1 MADLEFKR
9 RVPEIPGTPDVP
21 EYQRHENIKVVQ
33 NPDIQSAGEQNAAST
48 NWMSSLGS
56 EIATR
61 SSNALAAKLGN
72 QMGENPEGDLW
83 PSFTEFDKNVEQS
96 YTTQAHAT
104 LGIEAQ
110 KLITKSNVELAS
122 YPRLDHS
129 IIAKSQDQIQQG
141 LQKIYSL
148 APESI
153 RPQLENQYNSI
164 MIAQGESLAKRMIRE
179 QKEDRQ
185 STLDLSSNYNTQNAY
200 TLALQGID
208 LDKNG
213 DSIPALNAVKAIQ
226 KSYEN
231 AVAMK
236 DVTPLQ
242 AKVAIDT
249 ARQSYLSGKIIRLGL
264 QKQSEGKIQEFE
276 KELADNP
283 EKFSINSTDHNV
295 VLKNFIG
302 YINNQKALRNESENL
317 NAQMMYNRIIVD
329 PNISGTEWAAFE
341 KTVSPLKAAQL
352 KFHLLQAQNKKTAN
366 NEGVNNLIANYGNA
380 RVQAQS
386 SSEIKNAAF
395 TKSVKN
401 IISTNPT
408 IPIEQAEI
416 QVAQSAAEPA
426 PVFTHTL
433 KNGLWSGDAAQMVE
447 KARQIDELQLTGN
460 GHALIGLNDKD
471 LALASDI
478 SHNNNPADPSW
489 SARMITENRENQD
502 PKIRELSQ
510 TAFNNLIYTNTIK
523 NNKNTDD
530 WILSKFNMG
539 GGLFS
544 TGIDSPWL
552 KGKYAADILSV
563 YQTNYINTRGDETR
577 ATDLT
582 QQYIKN
588 TYGKTQING
597 SSEWAKHPIEKA
609 CGFNEG
615 EGIPAINKDILRQIS
630 VPMENLKKKYEE
642 KVVDEYWSVEPG
654 KDNRLQFVKHTRDG
668 LTQKFP
674 LRLVGNNFNWELNVE
689 TENGP
694 MSIFLAA
701 PTIGVHKYTPDINW
715 IREEYLKKDHQSLL
729 TRNYSKNLN
738 SILNPSLEG
747 NE

>member
-9 RVPEIPGTPDVP
+9 RVQEIPGTPDVP
-21 EYQRHENIKVVQ
+21 EYQRRENIKIIQ
-33 NPDIQSAGEQNAAST
+33 NPDIQSAGERNAAAT

-72 QMGENPEGDLW
+72 QMGENPEGDLL
-83 PSFTEFDKNVEQS
+83 PSFTDFDKNVEQS

-110 KLITKSNVELAS
+110 KLITKSNIELAS

-129 IIAKSQDQIQQG
+129 IISKSQAQIQQG

-153 RPQLENQYNSI
+153 RPQLENQYDSV
-164 MIAQGESLAKRMIRE
+164 MIAQGESLIKRMIRE

-185 STLDLSSNYNTQNAY
+185 NTLDLSSNYNTQNAY
-200 TLALQGID
+200 TLSLQGID

-231 AVAMK
+231 AVLMK

-242 AKVAIDT
+242 AKVAIDS

-264 QKQSEGKIQEFE
+264 EKQSEGKIEEFE

-283 EKFSINSTDHNV
+283 SKFGITPNDHNV
-295 VLKNFIG
+295 VLKNFVG
-302 YINNQKALRNESENL
+302 YINNQKALRNENENL
-317 NAQMMYNRIIVD
+317 NAQLMYNKIITN

-352 KFHLLQAQNKKTAN
+352 KFHLLQAQNKKTGN
-366 NEGVNNLIANYGNA
+366 NEGVNNLIAHYGDA

-386 SSEIKNAAF
+386 SPEIKNSAF

-401 IISTNPT
+401 IISSNPN

-416 QVAQSAAEPA
+416 QVAQSGAAPA
-426 PVFTHTL
+426 PVFTQTL
-433 KNGLWSGDAAQMVE
+433 KIGLWSGDAAQMVE

-460 GHALIGLNDKD
+460 GHALTGLNDSD

-489 SARMITENRENQD
+489 SARMITENKENQD
-502 PKIRELSQ
+502 SKVRELSQ
-510 TAFNNLIYTNTIK
+510 AAFNNYVYQNTIK
-523 NNKNTDD
+523 NNTTTDD
-530 WILSKFNMG
+530 WILSKFNIT

-552 KGKYAADILSV
+552 KGRYVDDILSV
-563 YQTNYINTRGDETR
+563 YNTNYINTRRDENR
-577 ATDLT
+577 ATLLT

-588 TYGKTQING
+588 NYGKTKING
-597 SSEWAKHPIEKA
+597 SYEFSKHPIEKA

-615 EGIPAINKDILRQIS
+615 EGIPEINKDILRQIS
-630 VPMENLKKKYEE
+630 IPMENLKKKYEE
-642 KVVDEYWSVEPG
+642 KIVNEYWSVEPG
-654 KDNRLQFVKHTRDG
+654 KENRLQFVKHTREG

-689 TENGP
+689 TEDGP